1 MNFPSLT
8 GAERVITLKMEI
20 PGSMPPLIQ
29 EMLENSEGL
38 ESSSGGISSR
48 ASGAPP
54 GSCSPSLS
62 PSSAQSSPPTQSPWQ
77 RSLQPSLA
85 TYRLLCAL
93 PDMTADMFKSTR
105 SYCCSSVRVPRKLRG
120 GDQRCVAGIL
130 LFSFLRSDCDCIPPR
145 FCHSVAESL
154 WMKGGKPLE
163 GDDKMRKNEW
173 TNV

>member
-1 MNFPSLT
+1 MYFPSFT

-20 PGSMPPLIQ
+20 PGSMPPLIK

-77 RSLQPSLA
+77 LPLPPSLA

-93 PDMTADMFKSTR
+93 PDSRHVQKHA
-105 SYCCSSVRVPRKLRG
+105 L
-120 GDQRCVAGIL
+120 IL
-130 LFSFLRSDCDCIPPR
+130 
-145 FCHSVAESL
+145 SL
-154 WMKGGKPLE
+154 LCPGASETKGGIKGVSPEFSCFISSDKTVIVFLLDFATPLLSPFGWRE
-163 GDDKMRKNEW
+163 ENRWRVRTKC
-173 TNV
+173 V

>member
-1 MNFPSLT
+1 MNFSSLT

-48 ASGAPP
+48 AGGAPP

-77 RSLQPSLA
+77 LLLPPSLA

-93 PDMTADMFKSTR
+93 PDTAADTFKSTR
-105 SYCCSSVRVPRKLRG
+105 SYCRSSARVSQRLKG
-120 GDQRCVAGIL
+120 GIKGVSPEFCCFLSSDQTVIVL
-130 LFSFLRSDCDCIPPR
+130 LLDF
-145 FCHSVAESL
+145 HSVAEFL
-154 WMKGGKPLE
+154 WMKGGKPLKGE
-163 GDDKMRKNEW
+163 AEMRKNEW

>member
-1 MNFPSLT
+1 MNFSSLT

-38 ESSSGGISSR
+38 ESSLGGNSSR

-77 RSLQPSLA
+77 PSLSPSLA
-85 TYRLLCAL
+85 SYRLLCDL
-93 PDMTADMFKSTR
+93 PDTTADMFKSTR
-105 SYCCSSVRVPRKLRG
+105 SYWRSSVCVPQRLR

-145 FCHSVAESL
+145 FRHSVAESL

-163 GDDKMRKNEW
+163 GEDKMRKNEW